1 MEEVQQCCV
10 GPRPTP
16 AARSLEHLHGGG
28 PEDVDE
34 AAMPTAW
41 RMAMRSLSSG
51 AVLVGGELWATEGL
65 GAAAALLVRAAGL
78 LVGAR
83 DCGLARS
90 DCFHG
95 CCGERKTERMRE
107 WTRSWWTPQWARVD
121 ARRRRIRTIIP
132 RGFPSVFLK
141 RKRGI

>member
-1 MEEVQQCCV
+1 
-10 GPRPTP
+10 
-16 AARSLEHLHGGG
+16 LEHLHGGG

-34 AAMPTAW
+34 AAMPAAW
-41 RMAMRSLSSG
+41 RTAMRSLSSG
-51 AVLVGGELWATEGL
+51 ALLVGGEPWAAEGL
-65 GAAAALLVRAAGL
+65 GVAAALLVGTTLLVRAAGL
-78 LVGAR
+78 LVG
-83 DCGLARS
+83 ARS

-132 RGFPSVFLK
+132 RGFPSVFHLNMSNVSCFTCA
-141 RKRGI
+141 